1 MDSEDLLGMV
11 RLPPLSVPLICCN
24 CTLKRTG
31 KRDYIFLANKWG
43 FVAMTGDRIIDGSP
57 RHAGAAVDASLKR
70 LGVDDIDIYLHVRFS
85 LLAEM

>member
-11 RLPPLSVPLICCN
+11 CLSPLSAPLICCN
-24 CTLKRTG
+24 CRFKRTG
-31 KRDYIFLANKWG
+31 KRDNIFLANKWG
-43 FVAMTGDRIIDGSP
+43 FVAMTGDRIIDGLP
-57 RHAGAAVDASLKR
+57 RHAGDAVDASLKR